1 MSELIKRTFHVEIS
15 SDVLEMIRE
24 VEQPFFSSGGAYYRL
39 EKYLCEQDHPDARF
53 FLNDPTIC
61 EYEKLLKENGR
72 KYDSYVR
79 KELNK
84 AYKQRNLKR
93 TELRRESELLT
104 KKWRLYQKTASEA
117 THLTKKQRSKLR
129 MEPGGAED
137 MRLKKNAINN
147 LMHEIEQ
154 PIIDYAEEH
163 FRAPDVHTALK
174 PLFAREYWIHTYVS
188 YLPPMY
194 LNDRVYSIVSEETVK
209 QSPPEQLPAESHN
222 PVQWKSR
229 NRGGKVT
236 LSGKGFDQVAAKHY
250 PPNIPNQA

>member
-137 MRLKKNAINN
+137 MRLKKNAN
-147 LMHEIEQ
+147 LLGLALTSLLQKKTHLKRNIMFYQ
-154 PIIDYAEEH
+154 CSPILAASFIW
-163 FRAPDVHTALK
+163 VMCV
-174 PLFAREYWIHTYVS
+174 I
-188 YLPPMY
+188 
-194 LNDRVYSIVSEETVK
+194 I
-209 QSPPEQLPAESHN
+209 QL
-222 PVQWKSR
+222 VM
-229 NRGGKVT
+229 
-236 LSGKGFDQVAAKHY
+236 
-250 PPNIPNQA
+250 